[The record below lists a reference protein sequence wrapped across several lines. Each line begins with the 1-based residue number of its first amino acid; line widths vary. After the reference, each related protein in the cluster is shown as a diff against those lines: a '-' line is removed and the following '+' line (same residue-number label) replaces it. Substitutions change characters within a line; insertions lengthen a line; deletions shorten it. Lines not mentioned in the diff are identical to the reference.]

1 MKHLVLFLIAGIFV
15 FGSISC
21 NKGGSSPGDVVI
33 TVNKLMS
40 EGEFDKIPDY
50 MATKDGALTEEE
62 SGKVVSLYTMSAGEI
77 KNKKGIKKT
86 EILKEEIAED
96 GNSARVE
103 YKVIFGDDSEEEETQ
118 ELINVDGKW
127 KLLFSGNG
135 Y

>member
-40 EGEFDKIPDY
+40 EGKFDKIPDY
-50 MATKDGALTEEE
+50 MATKDGELTEEE
-62 SGKVVSLYTMSAGEI
+62 SGKVVSLYSMSAGEI

-103 YKVIFGDDSEEEETQ
+103 YKIIFGDDSEEEDAQ
-118 ELINVDGKW
+118 ELINVDGQW